1 MSFSE
6 SLLTLLALLLVS
18 GFFSVSEIALAASS
32 RLRLTQL
39 AEKGDPKAIRVL
51 RIHEQPGQFFTVVQ
65 IGLNSVA
72 ILGGIVGEG
81 NLSPYLSNLLLGIVD
96 NDTAQTVGF
105 LGAFVFITSLFII
118 FADLFPRR
126 LGMVNPEKLALW
138 CVTPMLFLM

>member
-96 NDTAQTVGF
+96 TDTAQTVGF
-105 LGAFVFITSLFII
+105 
-118 FADLFPRR
+118 
-126 LGMVNPEKLALW
+126 
-138 CVTPMLFLM
+138 

>member
-51 RIHEQPGQFFTVVQ
+51 RIH
-65 IGLNSVA
+65 
-72 ILGGIVGEG
+72 
-81 NLSPYLSNLLLGIVD
+81 
-96 NDTAQTVGF
+96 
-105 LGAFVFITSLFII
+105 
-118 FADLFPRR
+118 
-126 LGMVNPEKLALW
+126 
-138 CVTPMLFLM
+138 

>member
-96 NDTAQTVGF
+96 TDTAQTVGF
-105 LGAFVFITSLFII
+105 FWAPLYSSRLCSLFLLTCSRDVWVWSTQKSWPYGASRPCC
-118 FADLFPRR
+118 F
-126 LGMVNPEKLALW
+126 
-138 CVTPMLFLM
+138 